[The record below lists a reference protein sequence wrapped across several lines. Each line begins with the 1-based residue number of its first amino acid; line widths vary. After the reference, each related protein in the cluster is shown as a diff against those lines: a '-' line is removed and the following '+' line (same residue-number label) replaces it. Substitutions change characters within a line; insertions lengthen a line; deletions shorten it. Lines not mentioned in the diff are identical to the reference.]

1 MDIRDRILDA
11 AKRIYAQHGFRG
23 ATTRLIAIEA
33 GVNEVTLFRTF
44 GSKAA
49 LFEALM
55 DGHVA
60 KSPIPELPDAPV
72 DPQREM
78 TDWCGAVFE
87 HLRENSALIRTS
99 FGEIEERPE
108 AAVCMCEGPNC
119 AGMLLTDYVLRLQS
133 IGLAAPDVDIRTA
146 ISMLMSSMFG
156 DAISRD
162 VMPSAFP
169 QPVEDAPAKYVRV
182 FLRALGFTAVLRY
195 ADVDRAAAGA

>member
-55 DGHVA
+55 QGHVA
-60 KSPIPELPDAPV
+60 QSPIPELPDNPV
-72 DPQREM
+72 DPEQEM
-78 TDWCGAVFE
+78 TDWCTSVLA

-108 AAVCMCEGPNC
+108 AAVSMCEGPNC
-119 AGMLLTDYVLRLQS
+119 AAMLLTDYVLRLQS
-133 IGLAAPDVDIRTA
+133 IGIASPDGDIKTA
-146 ISMLMSSMFG
+146 VSMLMSSLFG
-156 DAISRD
+156 DAISRG
-162 VMPSAFP
+162 VMPEAFP
-169 QPVEDAPAKYVRV
+169 QPVEEAPGKYVRV
-182 FLRALGFTAVLRY
+182 FLRALGCAAAPVR
-195 ADVDRAAAGA
+195 ADIPRAAAGD